1 MHLRIVVWWT
11 EPHGQ
16 VGYEAQFAR
25 GSINDFSNRSAE
37 IDLQPLAAGDF
48 QLVRIEAEQMQRGG
62 MDVGDVVAVL
72 GGKNPQF
79 VSRAVD
85 DAALDAAAG
94 QPATEAKGMMIAAC
108 GALAAW
114 RAAELGAPDDQRLV

>member
-37 IDLQPLAAGDF
+37 IDLPPLAAGDF

-94 QPATEAKGMMIAAC
+94 QPIREHEWVVIP
-108 GALAAW
+108 ALAAL
-114 RAAELGAPDDQRLV
+114 RARHPAKLGRP